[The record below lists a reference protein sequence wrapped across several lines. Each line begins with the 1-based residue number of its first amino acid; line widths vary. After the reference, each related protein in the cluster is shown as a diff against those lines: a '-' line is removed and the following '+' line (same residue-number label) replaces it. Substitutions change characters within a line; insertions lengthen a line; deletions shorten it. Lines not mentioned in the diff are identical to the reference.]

1 MLIAAEDSTLLVVD
15 IQERLLP
22 AVVEPDT
29 VLRNAAI
36 LMTAAGRLDV
46 PVVISEQYPAG
57 IGPTVAPLRH
67 LVPPGSVV
75 EKISFSC
82 HGEPAFDARL
92 DGLKRKQA
100 VILGLEAHV
109 CVMQT
114 ALDLQRSGVAVFAVA
129 DAMSSRDPRN
139 HALAVERMRAGG
151 VTIVSTEMVVFEWL
165 RRAGTDLFRELLAL
179 IK

>member
-1 MLIAAEDSTLLVVD
+1 MLIAAEDSALLVVD

-22 AVVEPDT
+22 AVQAPDA

-36 LMTAAGRLDV
+36 LMRAAGRLDV

-57 IGPTVAPLRH
+57 LGHTVDALRILAPSASTVAKLD
-67 LVPPGSVV
+67 
-75 EKISFSC
+75 FSC
-82 HGEPAFDARL
+82 CGEPAFTAHIEA
-92 DGLKRKQA
+92 LKRRHI

-114 ALDLQRSGVAVFAVA
+114 ALDLCRSGVAVFAVA

-139 HALAVERMRAGG
+139 HELTVERLCAGG
-151 VTIVSTEMVVFEWL
+151 VTVVSTEMVVFEWM
-165 RRAGTDLFRELLAL
+165 RRAGTDLFRDLLES